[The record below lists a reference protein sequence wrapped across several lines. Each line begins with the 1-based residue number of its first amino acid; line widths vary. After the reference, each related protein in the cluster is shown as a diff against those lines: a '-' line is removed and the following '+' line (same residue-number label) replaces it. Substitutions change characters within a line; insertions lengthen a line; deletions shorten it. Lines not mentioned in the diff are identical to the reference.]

1 MLYNT
6 HLKTFI
12 TVVESGS
19 FRGAAEKI
27 GISPSAVL
35 KQISLLEKDLGIQVF
50 DRSRRGV
57 SLTEAG
63 ESVFRDSKYILKY
76 CDRATAHARELYT
89 KESCVF
95 RVGISAMNPVNALAE
110 RWQEVRKKY
119 PNRVCRLVDFE
130 ASAPGM
136 ERAYATLG
144 QDCDGVIGVYDET
157 FLEKYNLAALKFCD
171 VPAVAAFAPGL
182 FGEDNGEPLSMIDLS
197 GKTLLVPGASSWS
210 LANKVIERAGGA
222 DGAGIPGIKI
232 EEYGTW
238 SMDLYYRCADRN
250 VVLMTFDV
258 WEGGRLLAE
267 TRAVDWECSASY
279 GLMYSKSAGESVREV
294 ARTMGTVL

>member
-63 ESVFRDSKYILKY
+63 DSLYRDSRYILKY

-89 KESCVF
+89 KESSVF
-95 RVGISAMNPVNALAE
+95 RLGVSAMNPVDALSE
-110 RWQEVRKKY
+110 RWQLALKKY
-119 PNRVCRLVDFE
+119 PCRMCRLIDFE
-130 ASAPGM
+130 ATASGM
-136 ERAYATLG
+136 ERAFATLG
-144 QDCDGVIGVYDET
+144 RDCDGIIGVYDET
-157 FLEKYNLAALKFCD
+157 FLEKHNLRAIKFRD

-182 FGEDNGEPLSMIDLS
+182 FGEDGGEPLSLS
-197 GKTLLVPGASSWS
+197 DFNGKTLLVPGASSWS
-210 LANKVIERAGGA
+210 LAGDVIASVRGA
-222 DGAGIPGIKI
+222 EEMQIQI
-232 EEYGTW
+232 EEYGLC
-238 SMDLYYRCADRN
+238 SLDLYYRCADRN
-250 VVLMTFDV
+250 QVLMTFDV
-258 WEGGRLLAE
+258 WGGGNLLAE
-267 TRAVDWECSASY
+267 TRAVDWGCSASY
-279 GLMYSKSAGESVREV
+279 GLMYSADAPERVTEIVRAME
-294 ARTMGTVL
+294 